1 MKKILILFCF
11 FSYCSIFS
19 QESTD
24 LQLAQYYYSNGEYIK
39 AKTYYAKLY
48 QEDQSKVIFD
58 RYYDC
63 LLKTEDYKRAE
74 KVLKNVNDVQKKDVN
89 YKILF
94 AEFYH
99 LSGNEKKSEKLYEDI
114 ITDLIPFHKQII
126 ETYDAFIRNDKI
138 DYAYKSLVRGRK
150 LLKKDYPL
158 NMQFAN
164 YFELVG
170 EKEKMLNEYFSLL
183 KDYPGFQSAVKGK
196 LSSNMDLSNPSSED
210 YNLLRVRFLKGIQ
223 SDPNNEAFQEM
234 LTWLFIEGGN
244 FSGALTQTIA
254 IDKREGKDG
263 NGVYELGNYC
273 LTLKEYKTAKKA
285 FQYVVDLGED
295 SDFYFSAYVKSLETT
310 FTEVQENSNLDK
322 SEYLQAVNDFEKAL
336 NTFGRDRSTIRLIL
350 QKSQIQAF
358 FLDSASV
365 AIKELQD
372 ALNFPGLTD
381 KLRAE
386 IKMQLADILVLKGD
400 IWEASLLFMQIDKDF
415 KFEPIGHEAKFKNAR
430 IYYYDGEFEF
440 AQSQLNV
447 LKESTSKLIANNA
460 MELSLLITENY
471 GLDSNYQAMFWF
483 ASAELLIEKHQFKE
497 AYSLMD
503 SITINFPYHSLSD
516 EIFLKKAKVELSQG
530 NIEKAIGFLEKI
542 MKYHSEDILAD
553 DALFLLG
560 DIYQNKLLD
569 KEKAS
574 EVYKKILFN
583 YKGSLHVV
591 EARKRYRYLR
601 GDKTVVEEKKSLD

>member
-39 AKTYYAKLY
+39 AKTYYEKLY

-138 DYAYKSLVRGRK
+138 DYAYKSIVRGRK

-183 KDYPGFQSAVKGK
+183 KDYPGFQSVVKGK

-381 KLRAE
+381 KLSAE
-386 IKMQLADILVLKGD
+386 IKMKLADILVLKGD

-574 EVYKKILFN
+574 EVYKKILFD

>member
-1 MKKILILFCF
+1 MK
-11 FSYCSIFS
+11 
-19 QESTD
+19 
-24 LQLAQYYYSNGEYIK
+24 
-39 AKTYYAKLY
+39 
-48 QEDQSKVIFD
+48 
-58 RYYDC
+58 
-63 LLKTEDYKRAE
+63 
-74 KVLKNVNDVQKKDVN
+74 
-89 YKILF
+89 
-94 AEFYH
+94 
-99 LSGNEKKSEKLYEDI
+99 KKSEKLYDDI
-114 ITDLIPFHKQII
+114 ITDLVPFHKEII
-126 ETYDAFIRNDKI
+126 ATYEAFIRNDKKA
-138 DYAYKSLVRGRK
+138 YAYKTIVRGRK
-150 LLKKDYPL
+150 LLKKSYPL
-158 NMQFAN
+158 NLQFAD
-164 YFELVG
+164 YFELIG

-183 KDYPGFQSAVKGK
+183 KDYPGFQNTVKGK
-196 LSSNMDLSNPSSED
+196 LSRNMDLSAPSSED
-210 YNLLRVRFLKGIQ
+210 YNLLRIRFLKGIQ

-254 IDKREGKDG
+254 IDKREGKEG
-263 NGVYELGNYC
+263 QGVYELGNHC
-273 LTLKEYKTAKKA
+273 LSLKEYKTAKKA
-285 FQYVVDLGED
+285 FQYVVGLGED

-310 FTEVQENSNLDK
+310 FTEVQEESNLDK
-322 SEYLQAVNDFEKAL
+322 SEYEQAVNDFEKAL
-336 NTFGRDRSTIRLIL
+336 NTFGRDRSTLRLIL

-358 FLDSASV
+358 FLDSASE
-365 AIKELQD
+365 AIKELQE
-372 ALNFPGLTD
+372 ALEFPGLTD
-381 KLRAE
+381 KLRAD

-440 AQSQLNV
+440 AQSQLSV

-483 ASAELLIEKHQFKE
+483 ASAELLIEKHQFKQ

-503 SITINFPYHSLSD
+503 SITTNFAYHSLSD

-530 NIEKAIGFLEKI
+530 HIDSAIGFLEKI
-542 MKYHSEDILAD
+542 MKYHFEDILAD

-560 DIYQNKLLD
+560 DIYQNKLKD

-574 EVYKKILFN
+574 EMYKKILFE

-591 EARKRYRYLR
+591 EARKRYRQLR
-601 GDKTVVEEKKSLD
+601 GDTNILEVQKN

>member
-39 AKTYYAKLY
+39 AKTYYEKLY

-74 KVLKNVNDVQKKDVN
+74 KVLKNVNGVQKKYVN

-183 KDYPGFQSAVKGK
+183 KDYPGFQSVVKGK

-381 KLRAE
+381 KLSAE
-386 IKMQLADILVLKGD
+386 IKMKLADILVLKGD

-574 EVYKKILFN
+574 EVYKKILFD

>member
-39 AKTYYAKLY
+39 AKAYYEKLY

-138 DYAYKSLVRGRK
+138 DYAYKSIVRGRK

-183 KDYPGFQSAVKGK
+183 KDYPGFQSVVKGK

-381 KLRAE
+381 KLSAE
-386 IKMQLADILVLKGD
+386 IKMKLADILVLKGD

-574 EVYKKILFN
+574 EVYKKILFD

-591 EARKRYRYLR
+591 EARKKYRYLR
-601 GDKTVVEEKKSLD
+601 GDKTVVEEK

>member
-1 MKKILILFCF
+1 MKKVLILFCF
-11 FSYCSIFS
+11 FSYLVIYS

-24 LQLAQYYYSNGEYIK
+24 LQLAQYYYSNGEFVK
-39 AKTYYAKLY
+39 AKSYYEKLY
-48 QEDQSKVIFD
+48 QDDQSKVIFD

-74 KVLKNVNDVQKKDVN
+74 KVLKNIRGTQKEEVN

-94 AEFYH
+94 AEFYS
-99 LSGNEKKSEKLYEDI
+99 LSGNEKKSEKLYDDI
-114 ITDLIPFHKQII
+114 IADLVPFHKEII
-126 ETYDAFIRNDKI
+126 ATYEAFIRKGKKA
-138 DYAYKSLVRGRK
+138 YAYRTLVRGRK
-150 LLKKDYPL
+150 LLKKGYPL
-158 NMQFAN
+158 NLQFAE
-164 YFELVG
+164 YFELTG

-183 KDYPGFQSAVKGK
+183 KDYSGFQNTVKGK
-196 LSSNMDLSNPSSED
+196 LSRSMDLSDPSSED
-210 YNLLRVRFLKGIQ
+210 YNLLRIRFLKGIQ

-254 IDKREGKDG
+254 IDKREGKEG
-263 NGVYELGNYC
+263 QGVYELGNHC
-273 LTLKEYKTAKKA
+273 LSLKEYKTAKKA
-285 FQYVVDLGED
+285 FQYVVGLGED

-310 FTEVQENSNLDK
+310 FTEVQEESNLDK
-322 SEYLQAVNDFEKAL
+322 SEYEQAVNDFEKAL
-336 NTFGRDRSTIRLIL
+336 NTFGRDRSTLRLIL

-365 AIKELQD
+365 AIKELQE
-372 ALNFPGLTD
+372 ALEFPGLTD
-381 KLRAE
+381 KLRAD

-440 AQSQLNV
+440 AQSQLSV

-503 SITINFPYHSLSD
+503 SITTNFAYHSLSD
-516 EIFLKKAKVELSQG
+516 EIFLKKAEVELSKG
-530 NIEKAIGFLEKI
+530 DIEAAIGFLEKI

-560 DIYQNKLLD
+560 DIYQNKLKD

-574 EVYKKILFN
+574 EMYKKILFE
-583 YKGSLHVV
+583 YMGSLHVV
-591 EARKRYRYLR
+591 EARKRYRQLR
-601 GDKTVVEEKKSLD
+601 GDTNIIEVQKN